1 QHRSHQYHLRKTP
14 VPTNRAQHMYTTRD
28 TYYPDFVA
36 QDAAGTMW
44 IIEGKSDKGRDD
56 ETVQAKRAAARVL
69 VRELLGED
77 GFEGQKWGY
86 VIAYESDIRASESWE
101 DLKRK
106 SNPGA

>member
-1 QHRSHQYHLRKTP
+1 MFAETP
-14 VPTNRAQHMYTTRD
+14 PQRCVKVADSVEPAPT
-28 TYYPDFVA
+28 
-36 QDAAGTMW
+36 
-44 IIEGKSDKGRDD
+44 
-56 ETVQAKRAAARVL
+56 KRAAARVL